1 MPLINITNVKKE
13 AIENSKRY
21 KMGKFTMVS
30 KEFLDEVEE
39 DLRVIIYKKV
49 LNHPS
54 KGKTLRGIRG

>member
-1 MPLINITNVKKE
+1 
-13 AIENSKRY
+13 
-21 KMGKFTMVS
+21 VS